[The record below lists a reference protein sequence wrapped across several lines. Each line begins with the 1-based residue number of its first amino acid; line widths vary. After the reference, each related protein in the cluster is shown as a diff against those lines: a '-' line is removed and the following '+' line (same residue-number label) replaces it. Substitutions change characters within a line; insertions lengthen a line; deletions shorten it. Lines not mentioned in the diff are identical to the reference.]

1 MMAMVRAEQEPRVVF
16 GDDGSAAADVVWLW
30 LNSHRWDGWQVDVVH
45 AELPDPARLTVVPEL
60 AKLHPWRPSR
70 PRAAFVE
77 AGFGTVSHLT
87 AVGDPRVVLHACRDA
102 TLMAVG
108 PRGPGLLK
116 AVHLGST
123 TEWLLLRPPA
133 PLVIVKSGRP
143 VREVLMC
150 MDGSPDAWRALR
162 TLAAMPWVSGVQVNV
177 LGVRDRHAEMLS
189 SVDAAAA
196 ELQPAAAGVR
206 TRIAEGPATRAIHG
220 VLDRDDVD
228 LVVLGTRGHTG
239 LKLLALGSTASHVAR
254 AARCSVLV
262 ATEHRP
268 DE

>member
-1 MMAMVRAEQEPRVVF
+1 MEPRIVF
-16 GDDGSAAADVVWLW
+16 GDDESAAADVVWLW
-30 LNSHRWDGWQVDVVH
+30 LNNHRWAGWQVDVVH
-45 AELPDPARLTVVPEL
+45 AEPPDPAQLTVAPEL
-60 AKLHPWRPSR
+60 AQLHRWQPSS
-70 PRAAFVE
+70 PRIAFAE
-77 AGFGTVSHLT
+77 AGFGTLSHLS
-87 AVGDPRVVLHACRDA
+87 AVGDPRVVLRSCLDA
-102 TLMAVG
+102 TLIAVG

-133 PLVIVKSGRP
+133 PIVIVKSGRP

-150 MDGSPDAWRALR
+150 MDGSPDAWCALR
-162 TLAAMPWVSGVQVNV
+162 SLAAMPWLPDAAVTV
-177 LGVRDRHAEMLS
+177 LGAQDGRVDVSA

-196 ELQPAAAGVR
+196 ELKPAAGGIR
-206 TRIAEGPATRAIHG
+206 TRIAKAPATTAIHD

-239 LKLLALGSTASHVAR
+239 LKHLALGSTASHVAR

-262 ATEHRP
+262 ATQLSP